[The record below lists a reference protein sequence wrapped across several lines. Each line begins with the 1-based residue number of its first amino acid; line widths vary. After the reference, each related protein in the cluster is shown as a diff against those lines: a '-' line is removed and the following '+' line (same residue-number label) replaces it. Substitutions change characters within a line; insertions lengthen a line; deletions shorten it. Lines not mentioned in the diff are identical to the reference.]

1 MREVPFSSSPLPF
14 PATKDTNSVT
24 DLTTLLT
31 TKIVTRPLFG
41 GSVCLLL
48 DRVAVRSILETDGVR
63 GIAKNEVRTQRNRE
77 PKGTPLFIAFG
88 GYFGKGEER
97 K

>member
-63 GIAKNEVRTQRNRE
+63 GIAKNEVRTQRE
-77 PKGTPLFIAFG
+77 LK
-88 GYFGKGEER
+88 
-97 K
+97 